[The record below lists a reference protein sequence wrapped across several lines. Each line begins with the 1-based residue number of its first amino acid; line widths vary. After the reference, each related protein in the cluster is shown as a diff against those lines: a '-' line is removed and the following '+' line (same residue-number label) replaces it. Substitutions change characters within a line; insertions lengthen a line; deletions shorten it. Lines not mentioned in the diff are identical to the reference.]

1 MRRGNLLVSATFQ
14 FDLYINECFASQ
26 CHHSTKKQF
35 PTFFLFNTAISA
47 IKRKQRRVEL
57 DLLLIFLSREMVALL
72 MVKCNLTEAEV
83 LAAEQEFNAAN
94 PSGVIAKEKFI
105 LSMQVTINVWLTV
118 VKRYKIPLFHI

>member
-1 MRRGNLLVSATFQ
+1 
-14 FDLYINECFASQ
+14 
-26 CHHSTKKQF
+26 
-35 PTFFLFNTAISA
+35 
-47 IKRKQRRVEL
+47 
-57 DLLLIFLSREMVALL
+57 MVALL

-118 VKRYKIPLFHI
+118 VKGIVHNFFIFGQISYFE

>member
-1 MRRGNLLVSATFQ
+1 
-14 FDLYINECFASQ
+14 
-26 CHHSTKKQF
+26 
-35 PTFFLFNTAISA
+35 
-47 IKRKQRRVEL
+47 
-57 DLLLIFLSREMVALL
+57 

-118 VKRYKIPLFHI
+118 VKRYKIPLFIFDLIAISIAIAGCLSSREPLPCV